1 MPIDSEKSKQAEAKL
16 PNELKS
22 IYRQMVQDYE
32 FQTQVKYGRGYV
44 AYDVLA
50 EMVLAGWRPSTEPQ
64 KSAISKNG
72 DGQ

>member
-32 FQTQVKYGRGYV
+32 FQTQVKYGRRYV
-44 AYDVLA
+44 AYEVLA
-50 EMVLAGWRPSTEPQ
+50 EMVLAGWHPSAEPQ
-64 KSAISKNG
+64 KSAIYKNG

>member
-16 PNELKS
+16 PSELKP

-32 FQTQVKYGRGYV
+32 FQTKVKYGKGYV

-50 EMVLAGWRPSTEPQ
+50 EMVLAGWRPAAEPQ
-64 KSAISKNG
+64 KSVISKDG
-72 DGQ
+72 DDQ

>member
-1 MPIDSEKSKQAEAKL
+1 MPIDSEKSKQTEAKL

-32 FQTQVKYGRGYV
+32 FQTQVKYGRRYV
-44 AYDVLA
+44 AYEVLA
-50 EMVLAGWRPSTEPQ
+50 EMVLAGWHPSAEPQ
-64 KSAISKNG
+64 KSAIYKNG